1 MPLAFA
7 FAAIAG
13 YADAI
18 GYLRFKAFAGMMTGN
33 TVLMGL
39 AAFHHA
45 DLPAAEYAGVLA
57 IFFVTTCI
65 GYALLQRLRCPPLYL
80 LLAEAA
86 ALLLPE
92 TMGSAWALTPL
103 VIAMGIQ
110 NPLATRLGVP
120 SNTTFI
126 TGDMLRFARGVVGRL
141 LPHPGHQPG
150 FAIYGL
156 AWVGYGV
163 GAALGAAIF
172 AVFRWPLVVPAAAL
186 AYVFWQARRRGKL
199 STSGR

>member
-1 MPLAFA
+1 LPLAFA

-39 AAFHHA
+39 AAFRRA

-57 IFFVTTCI
+57 IFFVSACI
-65 GYALLQRLRCPPLYL
+65 GYALLRRFHCPPVFL
-80 LLAEAA
+80 LLGEAA

-92 TMGSAWALTPL
+92 AMRSTWALTPL

-110 NPLATRLGVP
+110 NPLATRVGVP

-126 TGDMLRFARGVVGRL
+126 TGDMLRFAQGVVGRL
-141 LPHPGHQPG
+141 FPHPGHQPG
-150 FAIYGL
+150 FAIYGI
-156 AWVGYGV
+156 AWLGYAV

-172 AVFRWPLVVPAAAL
+172 AVFRWPLLVPAAAL
-186 AYVFWQARRRGKL
+186 AYVFWQAQRGDKL